1 MVLSV
6 EEPPRSDHLHFW
18 ALQVGFAGGERQEG
32 GAHLGLQWNAR
43 HPGFRAVNWGGYRSD
58 GAILEGDASP
68 LPSAPGDPNTR
79 DLPWEPGRRYRLTVR
94 PGETPGAWV
103 GEVTGLDDG
112 LDVIVRT
119 LHGGGTRLVDP
130 VVWSEVFAP
139 CDDPSVSVRWTEP
152 AVVTAGGDTVRPIGY
167 RVTYQHVRQ
176 GGCSN
181 TEVVTGDGPG
191 VLQITNRGR
200 RTPDGAIIRTV

>member
-1 MVLSV
+1 VVLTV
-6 EEPPRSDHLHFW
+6 EAPPRTDHLHFW
-18 ALQVGFAGGERQEG
+18 ALQVGFAEGGRRTG

-43 HPGFRAVNWGGYRSD
+43 HPGSRAVNWGGYRVD
-58 GAILEGDASP
+58 GALLEGDPSP

-79 DLPWEPGRRYRLTVR
+79 DLPWEPGRRYRLSVR
-94 PGETPGAWV
+94 PGDGPGTWR
-103 GEVTGLDDG
+103 GEITGLDDD
-112 LDVIVRT
+112 LDVAVRT

-152 AVVTAGGDTVRPIGY
+152 RIVTAAGGRFRPIGY
-167 RVTYQHVRQ
+167 RVGYQPVRR

-181 TEVVTGDGPG
+181 TDVVSGDGPG
-191 VLQITNRGR
+191 VLQVTNRSR
-200 RTPDGAIIRTV
+200 RTPDGAVIRTV